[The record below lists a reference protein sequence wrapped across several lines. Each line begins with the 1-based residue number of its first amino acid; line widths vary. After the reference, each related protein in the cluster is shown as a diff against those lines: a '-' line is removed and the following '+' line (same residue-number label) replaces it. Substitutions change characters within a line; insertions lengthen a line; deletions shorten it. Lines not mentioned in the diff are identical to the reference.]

1 MDKQNI
7 YQDTFDGL
15 VFEDIKNQSPKIRE
29 RIKKGQEL
37 LTLFPE
43 LEKDIF
49 AALYKNDPQLV
60 PEAPYGTQLNRK
72 QLETFMEDSRF
83 DTIRGYTVYD
93 DFSAAAASCSIMDEV
108 IVRLEE
114 DEELKKLVEKQN
126 EMQGQKDE
134 EKKNQMQSQL
144 ETEIEKASSKIRQA
158 LKQGI
163 KKAEKEAEENEEA
176 FAALGCGKGDTEL
189 KRLSFKEKTDLLKSY
204 GRVKQMAQYI
214 GKYKSLAVSARTAR
228 IKSTKSE
235 ISGVTMGG
243 NITRALPHEL
253 VALRHPVLKYNFYR
267 KLQEHQIMQY
277 EMEHKEDV
285 GRGPIVC
292 LLDDSGSMYDENAY
306 IARGVAFGLLQCA
319 KADKRNFGLYIFSG
333 ENSFKTFIIE
343 KGEATPEQ
351 CIDILSV
358 SLKGGTS
365 YSGPMRWGLHQCEQQ
380 KFKNGDI
387 VMITDGLCELP
398 PNTKEQVIAIK
409 KEQDIKITV
418 IMIGERDYSKQIRDW
433 ADVIYKDMGEENIE
447 EIYKAVQ

>member
-204 GRVKQMAQYI
+204 ERVKQMAQYI
-214 GKYKSLAVSARTAR
+214 GKYKSLVVSARTSR

-235 ISGVTMGG
+235 ISGVTMGS
-243 NITRALPHEL
+243 NIARALPHEL

-267 KLQEHQIMQY
+267 KLQEHQ
-277 EMEHKEDV
+277 V
-285 GRGPIVC
+285 
-292 LLDDSGSMYDENAY
+292 
-306 IARGVAFGLLQCA
+306 
-319 KADKRNFGLYIFSG
+319 
-333 ENSFKTFIIE
+333 
-343 KGEATPEQ
+343 
-351 CIDILSV
+351 LS
-358 SLKGGTS
+358 LI
-365 YSGPMRWGLHQCEQQ
+365 H
-380 KFKNGDI
+380 I
-387 VMITDGLCELP
+387 
-398 PNTKEQVIAIK
+398 
-409 KEQDIKITV
+409 
-418 IMIGERDYSKQIRDW
+418 
-433 ADVIYKDMGEENIE
+433 
-447 EIYKAVQ
+447 